1 MSTKLKSMESKK
13 IAIIT
18 TSKFHF
24 HLYVTKNKLNPENV
38 KQISVLSDIKD
49 TIFDYK
55 LEIEG
60 SNNVT
65 DYVINRVKL
74 RN

>member
-1 MSTKLKSMESKK
+1 MSTKLKNMESKK

-24 HLYVTKNKLNPENV
+24 DLYVTKNKLNPENV

-55 LEIEG
+55 VEIEG